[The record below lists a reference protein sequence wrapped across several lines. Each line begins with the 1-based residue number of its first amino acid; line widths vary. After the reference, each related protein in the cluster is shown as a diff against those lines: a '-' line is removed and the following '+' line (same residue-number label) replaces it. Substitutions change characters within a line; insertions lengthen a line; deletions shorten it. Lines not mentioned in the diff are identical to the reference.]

1 MVSVVGNPMQELF
14 ETLQQRRR
22 PEDVAEMIRAH
33 CGQQMT
39 PQELS
44 VLDRAARLSL
54 KRGFAKVTSMLEDFH
69 RPVTPERQLRRALEL
84 FRRTE
89 TWTAAECAEPARAQA
104 FIEELCPLIRKR
116 FGESDFKHHR
126 LNDEQRTTQGLDI
139 SRRRYNK
146 LFRLLGRLEAKLR
159 TYVRELRKY
168 DFTRVGKS
176 RLATRLSL
184 AEFAKDPAT
193 AAFIAYFVARCNLR
207 SVFTNTAQQRPYD
220 EIADMLFQRLR
231 RQPDRTNWWAVAH
244 VFPDTE
250 VLARLSDVHKGELLG
265 RWLVLLRDIA
275 ELLREVW
282 QASAIRR
289 DTMIVQRGNDSSTW
303 NNTAGAWNRAREAW
317 IALLQSMGMEA
328 ELDSLCF
335 GKVLRLMAAD
345 VARWHQLSGGG
356 LDPNTFVWSELPL
369 PWEVLTGDATCT
381 RQQIEEVCRRHGV
394 DPIKK
399 GWIAPPPERRVEQFT
414 PTPELV
420 HGVAIADPTLAKV
433 LRRAGWFSG
442 QKVRWMDELPD
453 AMTVQRDEHGFALD
467 AKPANEA
474 VDRSE

>member
-1 MVSVVGNPMQELF
+1 MQELY

-22 PEDVAEMIRAH
+22 PEDVAEMIRSQL
-33 CGQQMT
+33 GQEMT
-39 PQELS
+39 QQELLR
-44 VLDRAARLSL
+44 LDRAARHSL
-54 KRGFAKVTSMLEDFH
+54 KRGLAKVTSMLEDFH
-69 RPVTPERQLRRALEL
+69 RPVTPERQVRRALEL

-89 TWTAAECAEPARAQA
+89 TWTAAQCAEPERVQA
-104 FIEELCPLIRKR
+104 FIQELCPLIRKR
-116 FGESDFKHHR
+116 FGESDFKQHR
-126 LNDEQRTTQGLDI
+126 LNGEQRAAQGVDI

-184 AEFAKDPAT
+184 EDFAKDSAT

-231 RQPDRTNWWAVAH
+231 RRPERTNWWAVAH

-250 VLARLSDVHKGELLG
+250 VLARLSDAQKGELLG

-282 QASAIRR
+282 QASDIRR
-289 DTMIVQRGNDSSTW
+289 DSMIVRQGNDSSTW
-303 NNTAGAWNRAREAW
+303 NNTANAWNRAREAW
-317 IALLQSMGMEA
+317 IALLQSLGMEE
-328 ELDSLCF
+328 ELDALCL

-356 LDPNTFVWSELPL
+356 LDPNTFVWNELPL
-369 PWEVLTGDATCT
+369 PWEVLVGDATCT
-381 RQQIEEVCRRHGV
+381 RQQVEEVCRRHGV
-394 DPIKK
+394 DPIKN
-399 GWIAPPPERRVEQFT
+399 GWVAPPPERRVEKFT

-420 HGVAIADPTLAKV
+420 HGVAVTDPALAKV
-433 LRRAGWFSG
+433 LRRAEWFSG
-442 QKVRWMDELPD
+442 QKVRAVNELPD
-453 AMTVQRDEHGFALD
+453 SVTVERDEHGFALGARPVKD
-467 AKPANEA
+467 T
-474 VDRSE
+474 VDRKE

>member
-1 MVSVVGNPMQELF
+1 MQELF

-22 PEDVAEMIRAH
+22 PEDVAEMIR
-33 CGQQMT
+33 CQLGDNMT
-39 PQELS
+39 QQELL
-44 VLDRAARLSL
+44 VLDRAARHSL
-54 KRGFAKVTSMLEDFH
+54 KRGLAKTTSMLEEFH
-69 RPVTPERQLRRALEL
+69 RPVSPERQIARAVEL

-89 TWTAAECAEPARAQA
+89 TWTAAECADPERVQA

-126 LNDEQRTTQGLDI
+126 LNGEQRTAQGLDL

-176 RLATRLSL
+176 RFATRLSFG
-184 AEFAKDPAT
+184 EFAKDPAT

-207 SVFTNTAQQRPYD
+207 SVFTNTSQQRPYD
-220 EIADMLFQRLR
+220 EIADILFQRLK

-244 VFPDTE
+244 VFPDPE
-250 VLARLSDVHKGELLG
+250 VLARLSDAQKGELLG
-265 RWLVLLRDIA
+265 RWLLLLRDIA

-282 QASAIRR
+282 QASDIRR
-289 DTMIVQRGNDSSTW
+289 DSMIVKRGNDSSTW
-303 NNTAGAWNRAREAW
+303 NNTANAWNRSREAW
-317 IALLQSMGMEA
+317 IALLQSVGMEA
-328 ELDSLCF
+328 ELDALCF

-345 VARWHQLSGGG
+345 VVRWHQLSGGG
-356 LDPNTFVWSELPL
+356 LDPNTFVWNELPL
-369 PWEVLTGDATCT
+369 PWEVLAGDATCT
-381 RQQIEEVCRRHGV
+381 RKHVEEVCRRHGV
-394 DPIKK
+394 DPIKN
-399 GWIAPPPERRVEQFT
+399 GWIAPPPERRVEHFT

-420 HGVAIADPTLAKV
+420 HGVVVADPTLARV

-442 QKVRWMDELPD
+442 QKVRWLDELPESV
-453 AMTVQRDEHGFALD
+453 TVRRDEHGFALGAGPTKD
-467 AKPANEA
+467 A
-474 VDRSE
+474 VDRKE

>member
-1 MVSVVGNPMQELF
+1 MQELF

-22 PEDVAEMIRAH
+22 PEDVAEMIRSH
-33 CGQQMT
+33 FGPEFT
-39 PQELS
+39 QEELH
-44 VLDRAARLSL
+44 VLDRAARHSL

-69 RPVTPERQLRRALEL
+69 RPVTPERQIWRTLEL

-89 TWTAAECAEPARAQA
+89 TWTAAQCAEPARVQA
-104 FIEELCPLIRKR
+104 FIEELCPLIHKR

-126 LNDEQRTTQGLDI
+126 LNGEQRTAQGLDL

-146 LFRLLGRLEAKLR
+146 LFRLLGRLEGKLR
-159 TYVRELRKY
+159 TYVRELRKA

-176 RLATRLSL
+176 RLATRLSRE
-184 AEFAKDPAT
+184 EFAKDSPT
-193 AAFIAYFVARCNLR
+193 AAFIAYYVARCNLR
-207 SVFTNTAQQRPYD
+207 SVFTNTAQQRAYD
-220 EIADMLFQRLR
+220 EIADMLFQRLK

-250 VLARLSDVHKGELLG
+250 VLARLTDVEKGELLG

-282 QASAIRR
+282 QASNIRR
-289 DTMIVQRGNDSSTW
+289 DSMIVQRGNDSSTW
-303 NNTAGAWNRAREAW
+303 NNTANAWNRAREAW

-328 ELDSLCF
+328 ELDALCF

-345 VARWHQLSGGG
+345 VARWHRLSGGG

-369 PWEVLTGDATCT
+369 PWEVLAGDATCT
-381 RQQIEEVCRRHGV
+381 RHQVEEVCRRHGV
-394 DPIKK
+394 DPVKQ
-399 GWIAPPPERRVEQFT
+399 GWIAPPPKRCVEKFT

-420 HGVAIADPTLAKV
+420 HGVAVADPALAKV

-442 QKVRWMDELPD
+442 QKGRWVDELLD
-453 AMTVQRDEHGFALD
+453 SMAVQHDEHGFALGAGPTKD
-467 AKPANEA
+467 A
-474 VDRSE
+474 VDRKE